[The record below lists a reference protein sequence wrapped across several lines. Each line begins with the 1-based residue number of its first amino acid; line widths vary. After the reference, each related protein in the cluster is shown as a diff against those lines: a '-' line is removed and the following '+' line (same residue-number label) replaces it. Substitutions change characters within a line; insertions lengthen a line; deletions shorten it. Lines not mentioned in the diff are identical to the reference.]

1 MGASQNI
8 VLGRADVSIGAW
20 VTNGGAGS
28 LTALGHTS
36 GPVSLETTWDNFR
49 VESEQQLG
57 ALAAEPTKVTHKL
70 KFSMLE
76 SLLENW
82 RIALRQLAAQK
93 TGTTPNFILALADP
107 SVQYW
112 QIQLVG
118 KPIRSALS
126 ALGPNPGSR
135 TITAWRAA
143 LESTDAI
150 QLTKD
155 SPQILVCTFDLMYD
169 ESIAA
174 PTTAGNYLKVV
185 DTSVG

>member
-36 GPVSLETTWDNFR
+36 GPVSLETAWENYE
-49 VESEQQLG
+49 VVSEQQLG
-57 ALAAEPTKVTHKL
+57 PLASEPTKVGHKL
-70 KFSMLE
+70 KFTMLE

-82 RIALRQLAAQK
+82 RIALRQLAGQK

-118 KPIRSALS
+118 KPIRSAL
-126 ALGPNPGSR
+126 AAIGPNPGAR

-143 LESTDAI
+143 LEATDPI

-155 SPQILVCTFDLMYD
+155 GPQMLACTFSLMYD
-169 ESIAA
+169 ESITV
-174 PTTAGNYLKVV
+174 PSTSGYYLKVV
-185 DTSVG
+185 DTAVA